1 MIDGLGKE
9 GRIKR
14 MRIKIEKRLEPAPH
28 WQWLAPIL
36 SLGVTIGL
44 GAILFAAMGFSPLEA
59 LYHFFISPL
68 TSIYGLSELALKA
81 SPLIM
86 IGIGLAAGFRA
97 GVWNIGAEGQLI
109 MGAIAG
115 GGMALALHD
124 QTGMWVLPAMALAG
138 ILGGMA
144 WSALPAFLRVHYG
157 VNEILTS
164 LMLTYVASLLLS
176 LLVFGPWKD
185 PAGFNFPQTKMFSSA
200 ASLSPLIEGTRF
212 HAGILIAFLIAL
224 IGFLVM
230 KRMLTGFRIDTIGLA
245 PQAAAY
251 AGFSQDRMIWG
262 TLLTAGGLAGLA
274 GLFEVAGPIGQL
286 VPSVSP
292 GYGFT
297 AIIVAYLG
305 RLSPIGIVLGAFAMA
320 LSYIG
325 GENAQVAIGLPK
337 AATGLFQG
345 LLLFVLLAS
354 DVLIENRMRLVGW
367 QRQGVAP

>member
-1 MIDGLGKE
+1 MDV
-9 GRIKR
+9 
-14 MRIKIEKRLEPAPH
+14 KIEKRLDPAPY
-28 WQWLAPIL
+28 WLWLAPCI
-36 SLGVTIGL
+36 SLLVSAGL
-44 GAILFAAMGFSPLEA
+44 GALLFAAMGFSPLET
-59 LYHFFISPL
+59 LYHVFLSPL
-68 TSIYGLSELALKA
+68 TSLYNLTELALKA

-97 GVWNIGAEGQLI
+97 GIWNIGAEGQLI

-115 GGMALALHD
+115 GGVALALHD
-124 QTGMWVLPAMALAG
+124 QAGFWVLPVMALAG
-138 ILGGMA
+138 ILGGMV
-144 WSALPAFLRVHYG
+144 WSIMPAFLKLRYG

-164 LMLTYVASLLLS
+164 LMLTYVAALLLS

-185 PAGFNFPQTKMFSSA
+185 PAGFNFPQTRMFSPSA
-200 ASLSPLIEGTRF
+200 TLPVLIEGTRF
-212 HAGILIAFLIAL
+212 HAGILVSFLIAL
-224 IGFLVM
+224 VGFVVM
-230 KRMLTGFRIDTIGLA
+230 KHMLTGFRIDTIGLA

-251 AGFSQDRMIWG
+251 AGFSQDRMVWG

-305 RLSPIGIVLGAFAMA
+305 RLSPIGIILAAFAMA

-354 DVLIENRMRLVGW
+354 DFLTDHRLRFVRK
-367 QRQGVAP
+367 QKQGAT